1 MSNHSIVVQNLESF
15 KNQILQG
22 ITYSE
27 STPTSGQF
35 TWDNTQRCVHVV
47 TDNRGSFR
55 IPLPKVNIG
64 DIIKIQ
70 FECLQLSGSTVH
82 YSVDYG
88 NESFERYEKT
98 TGLSYINPV
107 GWNRINATFVSTSDS
122 LYPSCVIGLSTG
134 EAGSYKLR
142 NIKIDIESSRNTDTI
157 ENNSYIIMHDNGL
170 MEQYYRTTKT
180 ININGAWGQ
189 IFGSDSIALPDFKQV
204 FSKDSVICNI
214 NVYSKNNSSLIMG
227 NKTPPTRSN
236 PGSICLFRGTAQDN
250 LEVEIH
256 VHAIGKW
263 N

>member
-1 MSNHSIVVQNLESF
+1 MS
-15 KNQILQG
+15 
-22 ITYSE
+22 
-27 STPTSGQF
+27 
-35 TWDNTQRCVHVV
+35 
-47 TDNRGSFR
+47 TD
-55 IPLPKVNIG
+55 
-64 DIIKIQ
+64 
-70 FECLQLSGSTVH
+70 
-82 YSVDYG
+82 
-88 NESFERYEKT
+88 
-98 TGLSYINPV
+98 
-107 GWNRINATFVSTSDS
+107 
-122 LYPSCVIGLSTG
+122 

-142 NIKIDIESSRNTDTI
+142 NIKIDIESSRNTDII

-189 IFGSDSIALPDFKQV
+189 IFGSDSSFGMQGLRMDRVEKPETQDFKQV
-204 FSKDSVICNI
+204 FSRDSVICNI